1 MDTLMP
7 KYTLKP
13 ILFLLFFFLS
23 KPLFAIDS
31 IAETALVMDI
41 STGEI
46 LLEKNSNMRTFP
58 SSMTKIMTV
67 LVAFEKIKNG
77 SLSLD
82 QEFLV
87 SKKAWKMGGS
97 KMFIEVDKRVKVFD
111 LLLGIVVQSGNDASI
126 ALAEGISGTEE
137 TFAIEMNNLAKKIG
151 LADTNFVNSSG
162 WPNDSHYTTAKD
174 LALLAKYTVEKHP
187 ELYQMYELNEFT
199 YNGIKQDNRNPLL
212 LTFDGADGFKTGYT
226 EAAGYGIVGSAER
239 GGRRLIIVL
248 NGLESSRSRAQESL
262 RLMDWGFNNFE
273 LVNFF
278 KKNEIV
284 FQANTWLGK
293 KEKVD
298 LVAIE
303 DIKVSIPKAQLSS
316 ANVDVLIEEPI
327 QTPINKGDIIA
338 NLQISYADKKV
349 SFPLAAGENTEQK
362 GFFSR
367 ITSALYY
374 IVLGSNQ

>member
-1 MDTLMP
+1 
-7 KYTLKP
+7 
-13 ILFLLFFFLS
+13 
-23 KPLFAIDS
+23 
-31 IAETALVMDI
+31 
-41 STGEI
+41 
-46 LLEKNSNMRTFP
+46 
-58 SSMTKIMTV
+58 
-67 LVAFEKIKNG
+67 
-77 SLSLD
+77 
-82 QEFLV
+82 
-87 SKKAWKMGGS
+87 
-97 KMFIEVDKRVKVFD
+97 
-111 LLLGIVVQSGNDASI
+111 
-126 ALAEGISGTEE
+126 
-137 TFAIEMNNLAKKIG
+137 MNNLAKKIG
-151 LADTNFVNSSG
+151 LTDTNFVNSSG

-174 LALLAKYTVEKHP
+174 LALLAKYTVDNHP

-212 LTFDGADGFKTGYT
+212 FTFDGADGFKTGYT

-278 KKNEIV
+278 EKNELV

-293 KEKVD
+293 KEKVE

-327 QTPINKGDIIA
+327 QTPISKGDVIA

-349 SFPLAAGENTEQK
+349 SFPLAAGENIEQK

-367 ITSALYY
+367 ISSALYY
-374 IVLGSNQ
+374 IVLGSN

>member
-1 MDTLMP
+1 MP
-7 KYTLKP
+7 KYTLKTTL
-13 ILFLLFFFLS
+13 ILIFFLLS

-31 IAETALVMDI
+31 IAETALVLDI

-46 LLEKNSNMRTFP
+46 LLDKNSNMKTYP
-58 SSMTKIMTV
+58 SSMTKIMTA

-77 SLSLD
+77 TLSLD

-97 KMFIEVDKRVKVFD
+97 KMFIEVDERVKVFD
-111 LLLGIVVQSGNDASI
+111 LLLGIIVQSGNDASI

-151 LADTNFVNSSG
+151 LTDTNFVNSSG

-174 LALLAKYTVEKHP
+174 LALLAKYTVENHP

-212 LTFDGADGFKTGYT
+212 FTFDGADGFKTGYT

-278 KKNEIV
+278 EKNELV

-293 KEKVD
+293 KEKVE

-327 QTPINKGDIIA
+327 QTPISKGDVIA

-349 SFPLAAGENTEQK
+349 SFPLAAGEDIEQK

-367 ITSALYY
+367 ISSALYY
-374 IVLGSNQ
+374 IVLGSN

>member
-87 SKKAWKMGGS
+87 SEKAWKMGGS

-349 SFPLAAGENTEQK
+349 SFPLAAGENIEQK

-374 IVLGSNQ
+374 IVLGSN

>member
-1 MDTLMP
+1 MP

-13 ILFLLFFFLS
+13 LFFLLFFFLS

-46 LLEKNSNMRTFP
+46 LLDKNSNIRTYP

-151 LADTNFVNSSG
+151 LTDTNFVNSSG
-162 WPNDSHYTTAKD
+162 WPNDNHYTTAKD
-174 LALLAKYTVEKHP
+174 LALLAKYTVENHP

-278 KKNEIV
+278 KKDELV

-349 SFPLAAGENTEQK
+349 SFPLAASESIEQK

-374 IVLGSNQ
+374 IVLGSN

>member
-1 MDTLMP
+1 MP

-13 ILFLLFFFLS
+13 LFFLLFFFLS

-46 LLEKNSNMRTFP
+46 LLDKNSNMRTYP

-151 LADTNFVNSSG
+151 LTDTNFVNSSG
-162 WPNDSHYTTAKD
+162 WPNDNHYTTAKD
-174 LALLAKYTVEKHP
+174 LALLAKYTVENHP

-278 KKNEIV
+278 KKDEVV

-338 NLQISYADKKV
+338 NIQISYADKKV
-349 SFPLAAGENTEQK
+349 IFPLAASESIEQK

-374 IVLGSNQ
+374 IVLGSN

>member
-278 KKNEIV
+278 KKNEI
-284 FQANTWLGK
+284 F
-293 KEKVD
+293 
-298 LVAIE
+298 
-303 DIKVSIPKAQLSS
+303 
-316 ANVDVLIEEPI
+316 
-327 QTPINKGDIIA
+327 
-338 NLQISYADKKV
+338 
-349 SFPLAAGENTEQK
+349 
-362 GFFSR
+362 
-367 ITSALYY
+367 
-374 IVLGSNQ
+374 

>member
-1 MDTLMP
+1 MP
-7 KYTLKP
+7 KYTLKT

-46 LLEKNSNMRTFP
+46 LLDKNSNMRTYP

-77 SLSLD
+77 TLSLD

-151 LADTNFVNSSG
+151 LTDTNFVNSSG
-162 WPNDSHYTTAKD
+162 WPNDNHYTTAKD
-174 LALLAKYTVEKHP
+174 LALLAKYTVENHP

-278 KKNEIV
+278 KKDELV

-349 SFPLAAGENTEQK
+349 SFPLAASESIEQK

-374 IVLGSNQ
+374 IVLGSN

>member
-239 GGRRLIIVL
+239 GGRRLIIVM

-349 SFPLAAGENTEQK
+349 SFPLAAGENIEQQ

-374 IVLGSNQ
+374 IVLGSN